1 MHRIR
6 YYAIYSS
13 DSIKLLSCFSAYDV
27 FLLNVLHRPPPF
39 LCSLPFIFSLYR
51 NYTEDL
57 ESGSNSNS
65 NSGSDQRP
73 ILTESAAE
81 LMEVFREKSNYEG
94 VVSVYEAMKTRGVT
108 PGVRVRT
115 LQSSFYVLRRPTVVS
130 HNLMLCDMI

>member
-1 MHRIR
+1 M
-6 YYAIYSS
+6 S
-13 DSIKLLSCFSAYDV
+13 
-27 FLLNVLHRPPPF
+27 
-39 LCSLPFIFSLYR
+39 
-51 NYTEDL
+51 
-57 ESGSNSNS
+57 SNSNS

-115 LQSSFYVLRRPTVVS
+115 LQSSFYVLRRPTVVCN
-130 HNLMLCDMI
+130 NLMLCDMI